1 MIAYVK
7 GELAAI
13 EESSVIIDNGGIGIR
28 VFTPIREKLVRLG
41 LSSQIQLFTYLNVRE
56 DAMLLYG
63 FLTQEE
69 LELFK
74 KLINVNG
81 VGPKNA
87 MAILSDLTVEQI
99 VLAIAAEDKK
109 TLNKVSGIGPKT
121 AARIILDLKDKVSVP
136 SKAEGSVSMAGAA
149 ASSGESGPAAEAVL
163 ALLALGYSQS
173 EAAAAVRKV
182 YQEGMAVEAVIRQS
196 LQELVSL

>member
-121 AARIILDLKDKVSVP
+121 AARIILDLKDKVSVL